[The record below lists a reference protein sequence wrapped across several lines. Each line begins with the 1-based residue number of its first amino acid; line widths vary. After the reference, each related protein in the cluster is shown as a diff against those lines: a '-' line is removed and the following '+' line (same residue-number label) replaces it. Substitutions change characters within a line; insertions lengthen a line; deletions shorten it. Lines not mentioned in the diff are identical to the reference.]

1 MHNNSII
8 EIEEVSKR
16 YKNAE
21 TFSLKDL
28 TLHIE
33 EQEIFGLLGP
43 NGAGKT
49 TLISI
54 LCGIID
60 PTFGTVKVG
69 GFDIKN
75 NRRDIQQIIGVVP
88 QEYALYPDLSARENL
103 NYFGHLYG
111 LKGLELKE
119 RIADNL
125 ELLGLTHCADRRV
138 STYSSGMKRRVNLIA
153 GIINQPRILFLD
165 EPTVGVDVQSR
176 HAIIE
181 LLVKFNRQGS
191 TIIYTSHHMAEA
203 ESFCSRVAI
212 IDKGRLIIEGQ
223 PQHLISSD
231 PSCGN
236 LESLFLHLTGRS
248 LKNQCIS

>member
-1 MHNNSII
+1 MHNNPII
-8 EIEEVSKR
+8 TLEKVSKL
-16 YKNAE
+16 YKNAD

-28 TLHIE
+28 TLHIK

-54 LCGIID
+54 LCGLID

-69 GFDIKN
+69 GFDIKK
-75 NRRDIQQIIGVVP
+75 NRRDIQRIIGIVP
-88 QEYALYPDLSARENL
+88 QEYALYPNLTGRENL
-103 NYFGHLYG
+103 IYFGRLYG
-111 LKGLELKE
+111 LNGLTLKK

-125 ELLGLTHCADRRV
+125 ELLDLTHCADKRV
-138 STYSSGMKRRVNLIA
+138 STYSSGMKRSVNLIA
-153 GIINQPRILFLD
+153 GIINQPQILFLD

-212 IDKGRLIIEGQ
+212 IDKGKLIIEGE
-223 PQHLISSD
+223 PNGLMRSD
-231 PSCGN
+231 SSCGN
-236 LESLFLHLTGRS
+236 LESIFLNLTGRS
-248 LKNQCIS
+248 IRD

>member
-8 EIEEVSKR
+8 EVEEVSKL

-69 GFDIKN
+69 GFDIKKN
-75 NRRDIQQIIGVVP
+75 GRGNPNEMSSLISIGRKERPNIPTSMNKENPFPYHPAHLTPYPFFFIQQ
-88 QEYALYPDLSARENL
+88 
-103 NYFGHLYG
+103 
-111 LKGLELKE
+111 
-119 RIADNL
+119 
-125 ELLGLTHCADRRV
+125 
-138 STYSSGMKRRVNLIA
+138 
-153 GIINQPRILFLD
+153 
-165 EPTVGVDVQSR
+165 
-176 HAIIE
+176 
-181 LLVKFNRQGS
+181 
-191 TIIYTSHHMAEA
+191 
-203 ESFCSRVAI
+203 
-212 IDKGRLIIEGQ
+212 
-223 PQHLISSD
+223 
-231 PSCGN
+231 
-236 LESLFLHLTGRS
+236 
-248 LKNQCIS
+248 

>member
-8 EIEEVSKR
+8 EIQGVSKL

-21 TFSLKDL
+21 TFSLKDF
-28 TLHIE
+28 TLHVKE
-33 EQEIFGLLGP
+33 KEIFGLLGP

-54 LCGIID
+54 LCGIIA
-60 PTFGTVKVG
+60 PTSGTVKVG
-69 GFDIKN
+69 GFNIKS
-75 NRRDIQQIIGVVP
+75 NRRKIQQIIGMVP

-103 NYFGHLYG
+103 NYFGYLYG
-111 LKGLELKE
+111 LKGLELRK
-119 RIADNL
+119 RIDGNL
-125 ELLGLTHCADRRV
+125 ELLGLTSYADRRV

-181 LLVKFNRQGS
+181 LLVKFNKQGT
-191 TIIYTSHHMAEA
+191 TIIYTSHHMEEA

-223 PQHLISSD
+223 PQDLVSSD

-236 LESLFLHLTGRS
+236 LESTFLHLTGRS

>member
-8 EIEEVSKR
+8 KVEEVSKL

-21 TFSLKDL
+21 IFSLKDL

-75 NRRDIQQIIGVVP
+75 NRRDIQQIIGIVP

-212 IDKGRLIIEGQ
+212 IDKGKLIIEGE
-223 PQHLISSD
+223 PQGLISSG
-231 PSCGN
+231 SSYGN
-236 LESLFLHLTGRS
+236 LENIFLNLTGRS
-248 LKNQCIS
+248 LRD

>member
-1 MHNNSII
+1 MRYNSII

-16 YKNAE
+16 YKNAK

-33 EQEIFGLLGP
+33 ERKIFGLLGP

-60 PTFGTVKVG
+60 TTSGTVKVG

-75 NRRDIQQIIGVVP
+75 NRRDIQQIIGIVP

-125 ELLGLTHCADRRV
+125 ELLGLTHCADMRV

-165 EPTVGVDVQSR
+165 EPTVGADVQSR

-181 LLVKFNRQGS
+181 LLVTFNRQGS
-191 TIIYTSHHMAEA
+191 TIIYTSHHIAEA

-248 LKNQCIS
+248 LKDQCIS